1 MSWLPLTAVLASV
14 SIYAVMAG
22 ISYPLLT
29 LILEAQGVDKL
40 LIGLNAAMMPLGFII
55 SSPLAPKLAAVVGA
69 RRLVVCAFLLDGAL
83 LLAIGATQSLIAWF
97 PLRLLLGMSA
107 NCLFIVSEAW
117 INELVDQ
124 RFRGR
129 ILGVYATSL
138 SIGFSGGAFIVALT
152 GSTSWAPF
160 VIGAITAWIGLLIM
174 LTAWRSLPPFPAE
187 AGASLRAFLPLAPML
202 LACIGVLAFF
212 DQSALSLFPTYALS
226 HGVTE
231 AAAAAGVAT
240 LVLGNTAL
248 QIPIGW
254 LADHL
259 PRRRMILICA
269 VIAAVGSFVLP
280 AVIASPV
287 LLWPLLFVTGAF
299 SYGVFTLALA
309 ELGDRYS
316 GSLLLAGNAAFALM
330 WGVGGLIGPPTVGA
344 AMNFIDPEG
353 FPITLGLSY
362 AILTAL
368 IVTTM
373 IRTKRAS

>member
-1 MSWLPLTAVLASV
+1 
-14 SIYAVMAG
+14 
-22 ISYPLLT
+22 
-29 LILEAQGVDKL
+29 
-40 LIGLNAAMMPLGFII
+40 
-55 SSPLAPKLAAVVGA
+55 
-69 RRLVVCAFLLDGAL
+69 
-83 LLAIGATQSLIAWF
+83 
-97 PLRLLLGMSA
+97 
-107 NCLFIVSEAW
+107 
-117 INELVDQ
+117 
-124 RFRGR
+124 
-129 ILGVYATSL
+129 
-138 SIGFSGGAFIVALT
+138 
-152 GSTSWAPF
+152 
-160 VIGAITAWIGLLIM
+160 
-174 LTAWRSLPPFPAE
+174 
-187 AGASLRAFLPLAPML
+187 
-202 LACIGVLAFF
+202 
-212 DQSALSLFPTYALS
+212 
-226 HGVTE
+226 VTE